1 MSDVKEY
8 WPCAGEIADGNIK
21 ISEDVLATIATIA
34 VTETEGVAAAAS
46 SMGAEITEMF
56 SGRKGSTPRGV
67 KIRFDEEAQG
77 CVVECSVILKY
88 GSSVTETAGNLQKNV
103 KTAIES
109 MAGINVAR
117 VDVQV
122 CGIQLPKKQ

>member
-21 ISEDVLATIATIA
+21 ISEDVLASIATIA

-46 SMGAEITEMF
+46 TVGAEITEMF

-67 KIRFDEEAQG
+67 KIRFDEEVR
-77 CVVECSVILKY
+77 VVWWNAASF
-88 GSSVTETAGNLQKNV
+88 SN
-103 KTAIES
+103 
-109 MAGINVAR
+109 MAAR
-117 VDVQV
+117 S
-122 CGIQLPKKQ
+122 PKPQALCRKM

>member
-1 MSDVKEY
+1 M
-8 WPCAGEIADGNIK
+8 
-21 ISEDVLATIATIA
+21 
-34 VTETEGVAAAAS
+34 AAAAS
-46 SMGAEITEMF
+46 TVGAEITEMF